1 MPQADEVRD
10 RALAYVLDASA
21 LLAFLQRE
29 PGAKLVEQTLDLSVI
44 SSVNW
49 SEVAQKAAARGAG
62 VAALRQQLEALGLTI
77 VPFAAVDAERAAAL
91 WPVGRKAGLSLGD
104 RACLALAGLLGT
116 PALTTDRLWA
126 KLALGEPFRVD
137 VELLR

>member
-21 LLAFLQRE
+21 LLAFLQ
-29 PGAKLVEQTLDLSVI
+29 
-44 SSVNW
+44 
-49 SEVAQKAAARGAG
+49 
-62 VAALRQQLEALGLTI
+62 LR
-77 VPFAAVDAERAAAL
+77 
-91 WPVGRKAGLSLGD
+91 AGLSLGD

>member
-1 MPQADEVRD
+1 MPGASEVRD

-21 LLAFLQRE
+21 LLAFVQRE
-29 PGAKLVEQTLDLSVI
+29 PGAELVEQVLDLSVI

-49 SEVAQKAAARGAG
+49 SEVAQKAASRGAA
-62 VAALRQQLEALGLTI
+62 VETLRRQLEALGLAI
-77 VPFAAVDAERAAAL
+77 VPFAAADAERTAEL
-91 WPVGRKAGLSLGD
+91 WPAGRPAGLSLGD

-116 PALTTDRLWA
+116 PALTTDGAWA
-126 KLALGEPFRVD
+126 ELALRESFGVE